1 MSDRAH
7 EAAKPNRLDAET
19 SPYLRQHRLNPVD
32 WYPWGAEA
40 FERARAEDRP
50 VLLSVGYSACHWCHV
65 MERESF
71 EDPATARQMN
81 EGFVNVKVD
90 REERPDVDSVY
101 MAAVQAM
108 TGHGGWP
115 MTVFLTPAGEPF
127 FGGTYY
133 PPEPRRGMP
142 SFRQVLAAIAQAWA
156 TRRAE
161 VDRSAGDLR
170 RMLEQ
175 HTGIRAPAGVLSQD
189 VLDRAYRALA
199 QRFDAERGGFGGAPK
214 FPQPLALELA
224 LRHHARTGDAE
235 ALEIVRTTLHRM
247 ADGGIHDQIGG
258 GFHRYSV
265 DAEWLAPHFEKML
278 YDNALLAQCYL
289 HGWQATG
296 EPRFREVA
304 ERTLDYVLREMTG
317 PDGGFHSA
325 QDADSEGVEGKF
337 FVWTPDEV
345 DAVLGAE
352 DGPLVRAYLDVTP
365 AGNWE
370 GDHHHPPERP
380 ISIPRVTR
388 PLEEVAAELG
398 VPADRL
404 AEAVRRGRERL
415 YEHRSTRVAPALDDK
430 VLTSWNAMMLRAF
443 AEAARV
449 LERDDYRE
457 AAVRNAEFLLR
468 ELRVVGRLMRTWKDG
483 RASIGAFLEDHALL
497 ADALLAVYEATGEV
511 RWVAEARAL
520 ADTLIQR
527 FHAPDEGVF
536 YDAAHDADPLVVR
549 PRDLYDN
556 PTPSGSSAATMALVR
571 LARLLG
577 EPRYERIAAGAL
589 EWTGRM
595 LTDAPAG
602 FAHMLAALDMHLAT
616 PREVVVVGDPEADV
630 TRAMRRVLAGR
641 YLPNTALAFAAPDGV
656 AEAAE
661 TVPLLEGR
669 SAVDGMATAY
679 VCERFTCRMPLTDPV
694 ILEAELG

>member
-71 EDPATARQMN
+71 EDAATARQMN
-81 EGFVNVKVD
+81 EHFVNVKVD

-115 MTVFLTPAGEPF
+115 MTVFLTPGGRALLRGNVLSAGAAAGDAVVPAGARGDRAGLGDQAR
-127 FGGTYY
+127 GGG
-133 PPEPRRGMP
+133 PQRRRPSADAGAAHRAARACGRAEPRRAGP
-142 SFRQVLAAIAQAWA
+142 RISRAGLSAS
-156 TRRAE
+156 TR
-161 VDRSAGDLR
+161 
-170 RMLEQ
+170 
-175 HTGIRAPAGVLSQD
+175 
-189 VLDRAYRALA
+189 
-199 QRFDAERGGFGGAPK
+199 ERGGYGGAPK

-224 LRHHARTGDAE
+224 LRHHARTGDEE

-352 DGPLVRAYLDVTP
+352 DGPLFRAYLDVTP

-370 GDHHHPPERP
+370 GDHHHPPDRP

-415 YEHRSTRVAPALDDK
+415 YEHRATRVAPALDDK

-443 AEAARV
+443 AESARV
-449 LERDDYRE
+449 LERDDYLE
-457 AAVRNAEFLLR
+457 AAVGNAEFLLR
-468 ELRVVGRLMRTWKDG
+468 ELRVDGRLMRTWKDG

-497 ADALLAVYEATGEV
+497 ADALLAVYEATGDV

-520 ADTLIQR
+520 ADTLIER
-527 FHAPDEGVF
+527 FHAEDEGVF
-536 YDAAHDADPLVVR
+536 YDAAHDADQLVVR

-556 PTPSGSSAATMALVR
+556 PTPSGSSAAT
-571 LARLLG
+571 
-577 EPRYERIAAGAL
+577 
-589 EWTGRM
+589 
-595 LTDAPAG
+595 
-602 FAHMLAALDMHLAT
+602 
-616 PREVVVVGDPEADV
+616 
-630 TRAMRRVLAGR
+630 
-641 YLPNTALAFAAPDGV
+641 
-656 AEAAE
+656 
-661 TVPLLEGR
+661 
-669 SAVDGMATAY
+669 
-679 VCERFTCRMPLTDPV
+679 
-694 ILEAELG
+694 

>member
-1 MSDRAH
+1 MTDRSGAPST
-7 EAAKPNRLDAET
+7 PNRLAAET
-19 SPYLRQHRLNPVD
+19 SPYLLQHRFNPVD
-32 WYPWGAEA
+32 WYPWGEEA
-40 FERARAEDRP
+40 FARARAEDRP
-50 VLLSVGYSACHWCHV
+50 ILLSVGYSACHWCHV

-71 EDPATARQMN
+71 EDEVTARQMN

-90 REERPDVDSVY
+90 REERPDVDGIY

-115 MTVFLTPAGEPF
+115 MTVFLTPTGEPF

-133 PPEPRRGMP
+133 PPEPRQGMP
-142 SFRQVLAAIAQAWA
+142 SFRQVLAAISQAWE

-161 VDRSAGDLR
+161 IDRSAADLR

-175 HTGIRAPAGVLSQD
+175 HTGIRAPAGLLNHD

-214 FPQPLALELA
+214 FPQPLALELV
-224 LRHHARTGDAE
+224 LRHWSRTGDAQ
-235 ALEIVRTTLHRM
+235 ALDIVRTTLHRM
-247 ADGGIHDQIGG
+247 ADGGIHDQVGG

-278 YDNALLAQCYL
+278 YDNALLAQLYL

-317 PDGGFHSA
+317 PEGGFLSA

-337 FVWTPDEV
+337 FVWTPEEV

-352 DGPLVRAYLDVTP
+352 DGPLFRAFFDITP

-370 GDHHHPPERP
+370 GDHHHPPDRP

-388 PLEEVAAELG
+388 PLEVVAAELG

-404 AEAVRRGRERL
+404 AEAVRQGRARL
-415 YEHRSTRVAPALDDK
+415 YAHRAERVAPGLDDK

-443 AEAARV
+443 AEAAWV
-449 LERDDYRE
+449 LERPDYRD
-457 AAVRNAEFLLR
+457 AAVRSAEFLLR
-468 ELRVVGRLMRTWKDG
+468 ELGVEGRLMRTWKDG
-483 RASIGAFLEDHALL
+483 GARIDGFLEDHALL
-497 ADALLAVYEATGEV
+497 ADALIAVYEATGDV
-511 RWVAEARAL
+511 RWVHEARAL
-520 ADTLIQR
+520 AETMIER

-536 YDAAHDADPLVVR
+536 YDAAHDAERLVVR

-556 PTPSGSSAATMALVR
+556 PTPSGSSAATLALVR

-616 PREVVVVGDPEADV
+616 PREVVVVGDPEADD
-630 TRAMRRVLAGR
+630 TRAMGAVLAAR